1 MSRARRRDG
10 PRTAR
15 GHGEQFSR
23 PAGTI
28 RWRPRVA
35 RRAANHSPH
44 NPDAF
49 GLPELPRRIWPQGN
63 TNPSPRTQVVPA
75 MPWPFGPTGPA
86 YIDQEAVEARGES
99 DAPCLRRSKSSR
111 RGIPLLCIL
120 EYNAPPRAH
129 ATMARP
135 VAPYLSLL
143 AALQVR
149 VPVLAHLQS
158 FSDNPKGASRG
169 RQAIEKALRFEWIA
183 WTTDDGLTAPI
194 ASIHTASNP
203 SAAAA
208 GRSKREDSAIRKNNV
223 HF

>member
-1 MSRARRRDG
+1 M
-10 PRTAR
+10 
-15 GHGEQFSR
+15 
-23 PAGTI
+23 
-28 RWRPRVA
+28 A

-63 TNPSPRTQVVPA
+63 TDASPRTQVVPA
-75 MPWPFGPTGPA
+75 MPWAFGPTGPA
-86 YIDQEAVEARGES
+86 YVGRETTKAGAETTRPVLG
-99 DAPCLRRSKSSR
+99 SR
-111 RGIPLLCIL
+111 NPAGLAPLLCIL
-120 EYNAPPRAH
+120 EYNALPRAH

-143 AALQVR
+143 AALQVW

-208 GRSKREDSAIRKNNV
+208 GRSKRENSAIRKNNV